1 MLININGDL
10 IMETLYEYD
19 RLLEELLNSDK
30 LKYCYE
36 CGTCTGCCPITE
48 MSNGIYKPRNVL
60 LKISLDLKSV
70 IKEKEIWLCASC
82 HKCYRLCPQGIK
94 TPDIL
99 IKLRDLSVELG
110 YIDGFIEALDII
122 KKDIP
127 LPAVA
132 LFIGF
137 DPLFGTTDR
146 TKIAEIFK
154 KFIEDYKEGIS
165 LVNREDITSD
175 KHVAIIG
182 SGPAGLTSAKYLI
195 KKGYPVTIFESMSEV
210 GGMLRK
216 GIPFFRLPKDIVDI
230 EAEYVKKMGVE
241 IKTNST
247 ITNLDDLKERYDA
260 IFLAIGA
267 QKSKHLGIPG
277 EDLDGVITAIDF
289 LNKANT
295 NDIDIQ
301 DKKVVIVGGGNVA
314 MDVARSALRLGAKL
328 VNACC
333 IEDNETMPAYK
344 KEIQAAMIEGTE
356 IKTTLLPTKIFG
368 DNGRVTAIEFIK
380 IILEK
385 SEDTGDIR
393 IIPVKDSEQR
403 LDADI
408 VVLAIG
414 SATDLSFLP
423 AEIIGR
429 NVIDAN
435 PLTTETRL
443 PGIFAGGDAI
453 FGPATATEAML
464 TGKRAAFSIDK
475 YLKGLKDLI

>member
-1 MLININGDL
+1 
-10 IMETLYEYD
+10 METLYEYNQ
-19 RLLEELLNSDK
+19 LLEELLNSDK

-60 LKISLDLKSV
+60 LNVLLNINTV
-70 IKEKEIWLCASC
+70 IKEKYIWLCASC

-99 IKLRDLSVELG
+99 IKLRDLSVEMG
-110 YIDGFIEALDII
+110 YTEGFIEALDII
-122 KKDIP
+122 KKNIP
-127 LPAVA
+127 LPAIA

-137 DPLFGTTDR
+137 DPLFGSTDR
-146 TKIAEIFK
+146 TKIADIFK
-154 KFIEDYKEGIS
+154 KFIHDYKKDVAHVDKRS
-165 LVNREDITSD
+165 ITKD
-175 KHVAIIG
+175 KQIAIIG
-182 SGPAGLTSAKYLI
+182 SGPAGLTAGKYLI
-195 KKGYPVTIFESMSEV
+195 QKGYPVTIFESMNEA

-216 GIPFFRLPKDIVDI
+216 CIPFFRLPKDIVDI
-230 EAEYVKKMGVE
+230 EVEYIKKMGVE
-241 IKTNST
+241 IKTNYT
-247 ITNLDDLKERYDA
+247 VTNIDDLREKYDA

-267 QKSKHLGIPG
+267 QRSKHLGIPG
-277 EDLDGVITAIDF
+277 EDLEGVITAIDF
-289 LNKANT
+289 LNKVNT
-295 NDIDIQ
+295 DNIDIE

-333 IEDNETMPAYK
+333 IEDNETMPAYR
-344 KEIQAAMIEGTE
+344 KEIQAAMREGAE

-368 DNGRVTAIEFIK
+368 ENGRVTAIEFIK

-385 SEDTGDIR
+385 SEDTGNIS
-393 IIPVKDSEQR
+393 IVPIKDSEQK

-408 VVLAIG
+408 IVLAIG
-414 SATDLSFLP
+414 STTDLSFLP
-423 AEIIGR
+423 KEIIGR

-435 PLTTETRL
+435 PLTTETKI
-443 PGIFAGGDAI
+443 PSIFAGGDAI

-475 YLKGLKDLI
+475 YLKNLSK

>member
-1 MLININGDL
+1 
-10 IMETLYEYD
+10 METLYEYD
-19 RLLEELLNSDK
+19 KLLEELLNSDK

-36 CGTCTGCCPITE
+36 CGTCTGCCPVTE
-48 MSNGIYKPRNVL
+48 MTNGAYKPRNVL
-60 LKISLDLKSV
+60 LKVSLDFDNL
-70 IKEKEIWLCASC
+70 IKERSIWLCASC

-99 IKLRDLSVELG
+99 VKLRDLSVEMG
-110 YIDGFIEALDII
+110 YTDGFIEALDII
-122 KKDIP
+122 KRDIP

-154 KFIEDYKEGIS
+154 RFIEDYKEDID
-165 LVNREDITSD
+165 LVDKEPITSD
-175 KHVAIIG
+175 KRVAIIG
-182 SGPAGLTSAKYLI
+182 SGPAGLTAAKYLI
-195 KKGYPVTIFESMSEV
+195 KKGHPVTVFESMKEA

-216 GIPFFRLPKDIVDI
+216 CIPFFRLPKDIVDI
-230 EAEYVKKMGVE
+230 EVEYIKRLGVE
-241 IKTNST
+241 IKTDST
-247 ITNLDDLKERYDA
+247 ITNIDSLKEEYDA

-277 EDLDGVITAIDF
+277 EDLDGVITASDF

-295 NDIDIQ
+295 NEIDVQ

-328 VNACC
+328 ANACC
-333 IEDNETMPAYK
+333 IEDNKTIPAYK
-344 KEIQAAMIEGTE
+344 KEIQAAMLEGAE
-356 IKTTLLPTKIFG
+356 IKTTQLPTKIFG

-385 SEDTGDIR
+385 SEDTGNIR
-393 IIPVKDSEQR
+393 IIPIKDSEQK

-408 VVLAIG
+408 VVLSIG
-414 SATDLSFLP
+414 SITDLSFLP
-423 AEIIGR
+423 AEITGR
-429 NVIDAN
+429 NIIDAN
-435 PLTTETRL
+435 PLTTETKI
-443 PGIFAGGDAI
+443 PWIFAGGDAI

-475 YLKGLKDLI
+475 YLKDLV